1 MSGIA
6 FSNAVK
12 NVDLLSFGSIETLDL
27 ANPIFSSRDLLFSL
41 GRVFLSFP
49 SALTPNKFRM
59 AGSQK
64 KKKIQFFYQLTE
76 ESNQGR
82 LGEKR
87 NRYLCA
93 MPSPMRSLVNG

>member
-12 NVDLLSFGSIETLDL
+12 NVDLLSFASIETLDL

-64 KKKIQFFYQLTE
+64 KMDGFDSLPTDRGIEPGTE
-76 ESNQGR
+76 G
-82 LGEKR
+82 
-87 NRYLCA
+87 
-93 MPSPMRSLVNG
+93 